1 MDQDLEII
9 NAVDGLQHAIATRQN
24 SQEMIYMKKLRLRH
38 PMFFKV
44 NFNAFKYVI
53 DCSYLI
59 KPIKR
64 ESLATSGLHRSERVP
79 RLGRLRNLQ
88 ELPSWV

>member
-1 MDQDLEII
+1 
-9 NAVDGLQHAIATRQN
+9 
-24 SQEMIYMKKLRLRH
+24 MKKLRLRH

-59 KPIKR
+59 KPIKGDIIMH
-64 ESLATSGLHRSERVP
+64 EGK
-79 RLGRLRNLQ
+79 Q
-88 ELPSWV
+88 